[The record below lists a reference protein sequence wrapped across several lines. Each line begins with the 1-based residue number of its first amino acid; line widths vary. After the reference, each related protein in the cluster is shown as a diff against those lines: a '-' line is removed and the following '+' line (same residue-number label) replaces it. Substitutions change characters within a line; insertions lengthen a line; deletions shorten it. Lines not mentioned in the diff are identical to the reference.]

1 MKLRTWGRARTRAT
15 GLYPAYA
22 GSLSEHR
29 IVQQRREN
37 QRFFLF
43 STLPGAQRAEELR
56 LRGQHAGQQKEP
68 LEQLLLGLEGDGQ

>member
-43 STLPGAQRAEELR
+43 STLPELG

-68 LEQLLLGLEGDGQ
+68 FEQLLLGLEGDGQ